1 MQAYGPL
8 LQLVRQFQGSHRDE
22 MTDGEL
28 LQQFLAKPEQATFAT
43 LVRRHGTMVFHVCR
57 RVLGCSHD
65 VEDAFQATFLVL
77 VQKAR
82 QLQHRETVGDW
93 LHGVAH
99 HTALKARA
107 MISKRTTKER
117 RAVKPVEVMP
127 TLELEPWQQILDEEV
142 RKLPATYRQAFVLCD
157 LEQKTRKEAAKAL
170 GWQEGTV
177 ASRLARGRSLL
188 CKRLKKRGVEV
199 TAVMLGVELA
209 QASTLP
215 LSLIHAVTQAACQL
229 ASGVTVISA
238 ASVHVATLMK
248 AGLASTMTH
257 KASLI
262 VAGFA
267 LAVGIVGWNWPG
279 TADRPMQAMT
289 MPSISQAALPEKP
302 NESEQITVAAP
313 VPVRQLK
320 AMSPA
325 RNDGMVLAKKMPAAK
340 QADNQAVK
348 QRASQGT
355 DEEILGEMGLTDE
368 QLLEFMRVRQIMSMQ
383 SQEMYK
389 MTTGWR
395 ERGLEIN
402 QEWNAALRDILSLEQ
417 YLQYCLYW
425 DSRTFRA
432 SR

>member
-8 LQLVRQFQGSHRDE
+8 LQLVRQFHGSHRDE

-28 LQQFLAKPEQATFAT
+28 LRQFLAEPEQTTFAT
-43 LVRRHGTMVFHVCR
+43 LVQRHGTMVFHVCR

-107 MISKRTTKER
+107 MISKRTNKER

-142 RKLPATYRQAFVLCD
+142 RRLPATYRKAFVLCD
-157 LEQKTRKEAAKAL
+157 LQQKTRKEAAKAL

-188 CKRLKKRGVEV
+188 CQRLKKRGIEV
-199 TAVMLGVELA
+199 TVAMLGVELA
-209 QASTLP
+209 QASAMP
-215 LSLIHAVTQAACQL
+215 LSLMHAVTQAACQL

-248 AGLASTMTH
+248 AGLASTITH

-267 LAVGIVGWNWPG
+267 LAVGVVGWNWAG
-279 TADRPMQAMT
+279 TIDRPMQAMT
-289 MPSISQAALPEKP
+289 NISQAPVQEAPKV
-302 NESEQITVAAP
+302 SETVASAEP
-313 VPVRQLK
+313 PRRLK
-320 AMSPA
+320 VSPPA
-325 RNDGMVLAKKMPAAK
+325 RNDGMAVAQKLP
-340 QADNQAVK
+340 AVK
-348 QRASQGT
+348 QRNSQGS
-355 DEEILGEMGLTDE
+355 DEEILSQMGLTDE
-368 QLLEFMRVRQIMSMQ
+368 QLLDFLMIRQIMSEQ

-389 MTTGWR
+389 MPTGKR

-402 QEWNAALRDILSLEQ
+402 QEWNAGLREILTIEQ
-417 YLQYCLYW
+417 YLQYCEYW

-432 SR
+432 AK

>member
-1 MQAYGPL
+1 MPGSKNYINDCIDQIGNDGTLMQAYGPL

-28 LQQFLAKPEQATFAT
+28 LQQFLAQPEQATFAT
-43 LVRRHGTMVFHVCR
+43 LVQRHGTMVFHVCR
-57 RVLGCSHD
+57 RVLGFSHD

-77 VQKAR
+77 VQKAQ

-107 MISKRTTKER
+107 MISKRINKER
-117 RAVKPVEVMP
+117 AAVKPVEVMP
-127 TLELEPWQQILDEEV
+127 TLELEPWHQILDEEV
-142 RKLPATYRQAFVLCD
+142 RRLPVTYRKAFVLCD

-199 TAVMLGVELA
+199 TAAMLGVELA
-209 QASTLP
+209 QAGTLP
-215 LSLIHAVTQAACQL
+215 LSLMHAVTQAACQL

-262 VAGFA
+262 VAGLA
-267 LAVGIVGWNWPG
+267 LSVGIVGWNWSG
-279 TADRPMQAMT
+279 MVDRPMQAVT
-289 MPSISQAALPEKP
+289 MPTQPTIAEPP
-302 NESEQITVAAP
+302 
-313 VPVRQLK
+313 RQSK
-320 AMSPA
+320 VMPA
-325 RNDGMVLAKKMPAAK
+325 ERKDRKVLAKIERP
-340 QADNQAVK
+340 AVK
-348 QRASQGT
+348 RRSSQGT

-368 QLLEFMRVRQIMSMQ
+368 QLLDFLTVRQIMSVQ

-389 MTTGWR
+389 MPSGRR

-402 QEWNAALRDILSLEQ
+402 REWNAGLREILTLEQ
-417 YLQYCLYW
+417 YFLYCQYW
-425 DSRTFRA
+425 DSHNFRA
-432 SR
+432 SK